1 MKAVILAAG
10 RGSRLGSKGKEQP
23 KSMIKIGEKSIIHNQ
38 IQTCLDYGINDF
50 VVVVGYQM
58 ETLKAHILEL
68 LRPDQITFVENPIY
82 ASTNTLYSLW
92 LCREL
97 FTDDF
102 IYFNADIFF
111 GGKMLDLFSSS
122 QTSEF
127 ILEEKKCGAEEV
139 KLVVDDKLEISFIGK
154 QIEPEKCAGEF
165 IGIAKFSR
173 YDLKLLESRLTEC
186 VQKDLGNNYFEYAVN
201 LMLTDTTLKAVPS
214 QDLPCIEIDFPEDLE
229 KAKTIIYDRVKSL
242 ENE

>member
-10 RGSRLGSKGKEQP
+10 RGSRLGTKGKEQP

-38 IQTCLDYGINDF
+38 IQTCLEYGINDF

-58 ETLKAHILEL
+58 DVLKSHILEL
-68 LRPDQITFVENPIY
+68 LKPDQVTFVENPIY
-82 ASTNTLYSLW
+82 ATTNTLYSLW
-92 LCREL
+92 LCRDL

-111 GGKMLDLFSSS
+111 GGKMLDLFNNS

-139 KLVVDDKLEISFIGK
+139 KLVIDKNMDISFIGK

-165 IGIAKFSR
+165 IGIAKFAR
-173 YDLKLLESRLTEC
+173 NDLKLLENRLTEC
-186 VQKDLGNNYFEYAVN
+186 VDKNLGNNYFEYAVN
-201 LMLTDTTLKAVPS
+201 LMLSETTLKAVPS

-229 KAKTIIYDRVKSL
+229 KAKTIIYERVKSL
-242 ENE
+242 GNE